1 MIGRTLGQYRVD
13 ARLGSGGMG
22 VVYRAFDARLQRTVA
37 LKVVHR
43 QPTIA
48 VEEDHIL
55 EEARTVSA
63 LNHPNI
69 CTVYDV
75 AEIDGETFI
84 AMEYVPGRPL
94 SEVIPPG
101 GLPLEDV
108 VRYATEVAD
117 ALAHAHDRGV
127 IHRDLKSANV
137 VIAADGRPKVL
148 DFGIARRIQVAS
160 TADTSSGRQDPLGG
174 IPGTT
179 AYIAPEV
186 LLGDPAD
193 GRSDIWALG
202 VMMFEMATG
211 EMPFTG
217 RNQFDLTSAIIRVAP
232 AALPPHVPVALRGV
246 ILRCLAKDPVQ
257 RYQRAS
263 EARAALEAIQ
273 SGMSPAAEVPQSGSH
288 SRTAIA
294 ALAGALVVA
303 AAFAAWRWWPSPAP
317 LAERLINGG
326 RLSQVLPSVTMA
338 SDPSLSP
345 DGKMVTFCAADES
358 GRVDVYVARVA
369 GGARIRLT
377 NDDDVEGGPK
387 FSADGER
394 VAFTVRRRD
403 VSTPEIRV
411 VPSLGGERVSLI
423 SNAHSPA
430 WSRDDRLAYL
440 RQPSPN
446 EPMELVIS
454 RPDGSQAQVLLPGDS
469 RYPFVRNPAWSFDS
483 SEVAVV
489 RGTGGIAGEI
499 WLVTVAGGAARRLG
513 SDPPTVHSDW
523 PAYSLDGSGI
533 LHASNR
539 GGATNIWLYPTDGGA
554 PVRIT
559 TGPGADEVP
568 SLADDGTICFVNSRW
583 KNVLEAY
590 PLEGGPPKVLASH
603 MPFIWGPTVSPDG
616 TEVAFNRGEVD
627 GSWHIWT
634 VPLTGGTPRR
644 LTDSESGEVY
654 SRYSPDG
661 TTILFHT
668 WNAPRRIGRI
678 ARAGGPLEML
688 SFGGTTSDGFADVSP
703 DGKQVV
709 FTRGEAD
716 AERLY
721 VAPVKGGPAR
731 LLTRS
736 PGAVARWSPDGK
748 SLVFGGTRG
757 FRAGIFVIDA
767 DGSHERRL
775 TQEGG
780 WPVWWPGQGIAFLV
794 PTVDGA
800 QEIRIVNPATGNQAR
815 FDAKF
820 LGSNHPFD
828 ISIPARTLVTSN
840 SVHISDEI
848 WLLEPRK

>member
-22 VVYRAFDARLQRTVA
+22 VVYRAYDVRLQRTVA
-37 LKVVHR
+37 LKVVHQR
-43 QPTIA
+43 PSFAI
-48 VEEDHIL
+48 EDDHML
-55 EEARTVSA
+55 QEARTVSA

-75 AEIDGETFI
+75 AEIDGQTFI
-84 AMEYVPGRPL
+84 AMEYVSGRPL
-94 SEVIPPG
+94 SQVIPPG
-101 GLPLEDV
+101 GLPFEDV

-137 VIAADGRPKVL
+137 VIAADGRAKVL
-148 DFGIARRIQVAS
+148 DFGIARRIEVPS

-193 GRSDIWALG
+193 ARSDIWALG
-202 VMMFEMATG
+202 VLMFEMATG

-217 RNQFDLTSAIIRVAP
+217 RNQFDLTSAIIRAAP

-246 ILRCLAKDPVQ
+246 ILRCLAKDPLQ

-273 SGMSPAAEVPQSGSH
+273 SGMSPATEAPAAVGK
-288 SRTAIA
+288 RTIVA
-294 ALAGALVVA
+294 ALAGALAVA
-303 AAFAAWRWWPSPAP
+303 AVFVAWRWWPSPAP

-326 RLSQVLPSVTMA
+326 RLSQVLPSVTVA

-345 DGKMVTFCAADES
+345 DGKMVTFSAEDEQ

-377 NDDDVEGGPK
+377 NDEDVEVGPK

-394 VAFTVRRRD
+394 VAFTVRRRGA
-403 VSTPEIRV
+403 STPEIRV
-411 VPSLGGERVSLI
+411 IPALGGERLASI
-423 SNAHSPA
+423 SNAQFPA
-430 WSRDDRLAYL
+430 WSRDGRLAYL
-440 RQPSPN
+440 RQPTANAPL
-446 EPMELVIS
+446 ELVVS
-454 RPDGSQAQVLLPGDS
+454 RADGGSTQVILPGDPA
-469 RYPFVRNPAWSFDS
+469 YPFVRNPAWSLDG

-499 WLVTVAGGAARRLG
+499 WLVELSSGAARKLG

-523 PAYSLDGSGI
+523 PSYAADGSGI

-539 GGATNIWLYPTDGGA
+539 GGATNIWLYPRRGDA
-554 PVRIT
+554 PIRIT
-559 TGPGADEVP
+559 TGPGADEAP
-568 SLADDGTICFVNSRW
+568 SIAQDGTISFVNSRW
-583 KNVLEAY
+583 KNALEAY
-590 PLEGGPPKVLASH
+590 PLDGGAPRVLTSH
-603 MPFIWGPTVSPDG
+603 IPYIWAPTVSPDG
-616 TEVAFNRGEVD
+616 KEVAFTRGEVD

-634 VPLTGGTPRR
+634 VPIAGGTPRR
-644 LTDSESGEVY
+644 VTAADAGEVY
-654 SRYSPDG
+654 SRYSADG
-661 TTILFHT
+661 RTILFHT

-678 ARAGGPLEML
+678 AREGGPFEML
-688 SFGGTTSDGFADVSP
+688 SFGNGTSDGFADVSP
-703 DGKQVV
+703 DGKQIV
-709 FTRGEAD
+709 FTRAEAD

-721 VAPVKGGPAR
+721 VAPVNGGPAR

-748 SLVFGGTRG
+748 SLAFGGTRG

-767 DGSHERRL
+767 EGKNERRL
-775 TQEGG
+775 TDEGG
-780 WPVWWPGQGIAFLV
+780 WPVWWPGKGLAFLV
-794 PTVDGA
+794 PTPAGA
-800 QEIRIVNPATGNQAR
+800 QEIRIVDPSTGSQTR

-828 ISIPARTLVTSN
+828 ISITARTLVTSN

-848 WLLEPRK
+848 WMLEPRK